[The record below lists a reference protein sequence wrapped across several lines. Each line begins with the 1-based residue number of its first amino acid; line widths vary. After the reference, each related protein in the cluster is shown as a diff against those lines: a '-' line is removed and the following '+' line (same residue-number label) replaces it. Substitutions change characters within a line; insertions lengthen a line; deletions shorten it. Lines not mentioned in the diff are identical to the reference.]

1 MRQRLVRVCAALVLL
16 ALGVVLSGC
25 ATSRM
30 IDSEVRSFPGAAPAL
45 TGVEYRFERLP
56 SQQEGG
62 PFQDRIE
69 DLAAQALARIGLTRT
84 DGLARYA
91 VQVSV
96 RVDQYARNPQRRLQG
111 NDLFV
116 GFGVAPW
123 NAPAVLMLEPPWYL
137 HTVQVLVRDTASGQ
151 LAYETTAAHDGP
163 WSDTL
168 HLLPAIFEAA
178 LRDYPTPP
186 KGPRKV
192 VVEVPPHPQDH

>member
-84 DGLARYA
+84 DISAM
-91 VQVSV
+91 
-96 RVDQYARNPQRRLQG
+96 RNGR
-111 NDLFV
+111 
-116 GFGVAPW
+116 
-123 NAPAVLMLEPPWYL
+123 
-137 HTVQVLVRDTASGQ
+137 H
-151 LAYETTAAHDGP
+151 
-163 WSDTL
+163 
-168 HLLPAIFEAA
+168 
-178 LRDYPTPP
+178 
-186 KGPRKV
+186 PRSPSRGH
-192 VVEVPPHPQDH
+192 E